1 MSFLGNTPTTQSFT
15 SLTERFNGDG
25 STTTVTLSRAVYNAS
40 DIEVIVNNVQQDP
53 YDAYTVNGTQTLTF
67 TEAPSSGTGNIIVTY
82 RNYTI
87 SKIVPAEGT
96 VTAAAIADGS
106 ITGVKLAS
114 STITGDKIGL
124 TAVTGNLIAAAA
136 ITGDKIGLT
145 AITGNLIAAAAI
157 TGDKIGL
164 TGNYGSASN
173 IPVIT
178 VGTDGRV
185 TYAANVATA
194 TVDVN
199 NITGNVNISGNVK
212 AQTYQET
219 FSNVSIASG
228 NITCNLASATIF
240 KTVVTSAANV
250 IFTSPPP
257 NLTGFS
263 FLIQLSQTGS
273 YAITWPASI
282 QWPLNTAPTLPTTAG
297 YVDTIALYT
306 IDGGSNYYAT
316 SVLGQF

>member
-25 STTTVTLSRAVYNAS
+25 STTTITLSRAVYNAS

-67 TEAPSSGTGNIIVTY
+67 TEAPSVGTGNIIVTY

-87 SKIVPAEGT
+87 TKFVPTEGT
-96 VTAAAIADGS
+96 VTAASIADGS

-114 STITGDKIGL
+114 AT
-124 TAVTGNLIAAAA
+124 

-157 TGDKIGL
+157 TGDKIASATIGSSNL
-164 TGNYGSASN
+164 TTTGVSAGNYGSASN

-273 YAITWPASI
+273 YALTWPASI
-282 QWPLNTAPTLPTTAG
+282 QWPLNTAPTLSTTAG